1 MNVTYSESELE
12 RLSSRNI
19 LLFVLGKFI
28 SLFGASIYSFAIG
41 LYILK
46 ITGSA
51 TSFALALVLA
61 SVPRIIFGPIA
72 GTIADRFNRKTMI
85 ILTELLSGLLMFF
98 MIGYAYFFGLPLGL
112 LYTSEVLLAIFS
124 TFFSVTASSTIPSM
138 AGDKSIPKAQSL
150 NQSASSLAGIL
161 GPIIAG
167 ILYGFLSISEIFL
180 LTGITFTIAG
190 IIELFI
196 IFNLYSKKT
205 IDQKETQFLKSLIE
219 GFSYLKDNAFL
230 FSLLKTSLW
239 INFFFAGINVAI
251 PYILN
256 TSLKFSSQSYGIAAS
271 MVSVGALITSLL
283 ISSRPEMKNK
293 LKKIRLGLIGLALM
307 VIMIGIPPMLKI
319 NSEMLNLGY
328 YILVLGLIGSII
340 MIVNIPIHV
349 LIQRTTPSHYLG
361 RIFGFI
367 ETISSSISPLGMILF
382 GVLLDYIPSFFIP
395 FISGISLLLIGLL
408 AMKNVKEP
416 KEVELAS

>member
-1 MNVTYSESELE
+1 MIKMYSQAEQE
-12 RLSSRNI
+12 RISKRNI
-19 LLFVLGKFI
+19 LLFVTGKFI

-51 TSFALALVLA
+51 TSFALALVFA

-72 GTIADRFNRKTMI
+72 GTLADRFNRKTMI

-124 TFFSVTASSTIPSM
+124 TFFSITASSTIPSM
-138 AGDKSIPKAQSL
+138 AGGKSIQKAQSL

-167 ILYGFLSISEIFL
+167 ILYGFLSIQEIFL
-180 LTGITFTIAG
+180 LTGITFTIAAVM
-190 IIELFI
+190 ELFI
-196 IFNLYSKKT
+196 IFNLFSQIVKKS
-205 IDQKETQFLKSLIE
+205 DKSGFLSSLNE
-219 GFSYLKDNAFL
+219 GFTYLKDNVFL
-230 FSLLKTSLW
+230 FSLLKVSLW
-239 INFFFAGINVAI
+239 LNFFFAGINVAI

-256 TSLKFSSQSYGIAAS
+256 NSLKFSSQAYGVAAS
-271 MVSVGALITSLL
+271 MVSVGALFMSLFL
-283 ISSRPEMKNK
+283 SSRPEMTNK
-293 LKKIRLGLIGLALM
+293 LKKIRFGLIGCAIM
-307 VIMIGIPPMLKI
+307 VISMGIPPMLQI
-319 NSEMLNLGY
+319 RSELFNIGY
-328 YILVLGLIGSII
+328 YILILGLIGSLI
-340 MIVNIPIHV
+340 MVVNIPIHV

-361 RIFGFI
+361 RIFGFV
-367 ETISSSISPLGMILF
+367 ETIASAISPLGMILF
-382 GVLLDYIPSFFIP
+382 GVLLDYIPAFFIP
-395 FISGISLLLIGLL
+395 LITGISLFLISLLS
-408 AMKNVKEP
+408 MRNVKEP